1 MLSGDLGTFS
11 GRGNKGRVNGPTV
24 KLSHSLTSLVC
35 PLFLRAEAH
44 ALEITS
50 NEELIKERVKFRWK
64 PKIWYTLKSR
74 VDVNEDG
81 SGVVRAKAWQRD
93 QPEPDGWL
101 LEVEV
106 PRVNRSGS
114 PGLYGFTPQ
123 SRFRCFIDN
132 IVVTPND

>member
-1 MLSGDLGTFS
+1 MSTPGMVNQRYLVLLK
-11 GRGNKGRVNGPTV
+11 GN
-24 KLSHSLTSLVC
+24 HQ
-35 PLFLRAEAH
+35 

-64 PKIWYTLKSR
+64 PNTWYTLKSR
-74 VDVNEDG
+74 VDTHEDG
-81 SGVVRAKAWQRD
+81 SGVVRAKAWQRG

-123 SRFRCFIDN
+123 SRFRCYIDN